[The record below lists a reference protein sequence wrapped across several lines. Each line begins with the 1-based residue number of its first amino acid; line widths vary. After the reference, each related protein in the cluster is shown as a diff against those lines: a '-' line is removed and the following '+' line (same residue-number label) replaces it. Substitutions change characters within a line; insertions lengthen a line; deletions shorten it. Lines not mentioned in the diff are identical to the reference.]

1 MLKYALKRVA
11 RSYKLFLALT
21 IGVLVATTFFASTN
35 VAADILARDALD
47 TTLEGVIYDFT
58 ANSVQSNWT
67 ADDFAS
73 VENELQQISE
83 VIAYSRTTAFR
94 YDHDN
99 TDTEFDIFGL
109 EWGSDMTSGIQIVSG
124 NETLGHNETYVVAGS
139 TNESS
144 FLLGQEVSVP
154 IRVLIEDQPVPL
166 TLYWNLTVAGIVDL
180 PESRRYAMQ
189 QNQFAGILL
198 GPFGVSFDQ
207 PYNMM
212 LVDWA
217 LTISPLLDAAKEF
230 ENRAGLSVLNSI
242 HMKVDRAA
250 LIDPYD
256 IPTSTDRVSQINQRL
271 SQRLDRFDV
280 TVRSNLQTPLLA
292 YTIIAALMNVVFI
305 SLSLPIFF
313 MAYFTG
319 TMTSEVSYNLRRR
332 EIGLL
337 LTKGYK
343 RGTIRNMFLFEG
355 ILVGALAG
363 AASIFLGTAVA
374 WYVLGIEGLGF
385 LTVVGNNVT
394 SIIISI
400 ITGMVLALIAVW
412 RPANRASKL
421 EIVDAL
427 KQYVYIEETSE
438 YKKLLPTIS
447 LVLGGYK
454 LIVWIL
460 GINIAPLL
468 TSLNPGNILL
478 SILIVA
484 WVGIDSVLNFLGP
497 LMFLFGATKVFM
509 RGSQRFQEVVV
520 EAGKRFFGAFGKL
533 ATRNV
538 KRNPARN
545 AAMVFLLSLIVSYGI
560 FTVGSL
566 YSEYDRVERD
576 AYYDVGADVRLQ
588 LEDSNDIEAIMAGL
602 SNYSGINA
610 VTAEYRMTLN
620 AGTTSVE
627 TRGITPD
634 EWLNVAFWEPSW
646 FIGDFDEMFESLDDD
661 GIILSVTIA
670 EDLALDIGDGI
681 FVRGS
686 SGGDPHLLTI
696 VGLIGFQSIL
706 EDLVEQAGFTAEGNY
721 PSFISTDF
729 LNDSAILPDATGNI
743 LIDAVDGANGTAI
756 QEELIHDF
764 PGAFSSYSYTSQVAD
779 YYERPI
785 ESGITQIRWVAVTFA
800 VILALVGTALVILL
814 TLKEKE
820 VEIALI
826 SVRGFSRW
834 QLFKTLLAEM
844 LVMVV
849 FSLLLGLFVGFVQIF
864 GNISLLNQNATDLIL
879 SRFVLGGISG
889 ITMLTIVGVVL
900 IAASIPV
907 WWASRKPENNVDVLR
922 K

>member
-1 MLKYALKRVA
+1 MLKYALKRVV

-47 TTLEGVIYDFT
+47 ATLEGVVYDFT
-58 ANSVQSNWT
+58 ANSIQSNWT

-73 VENELQQISE
+73 VENELEQVSE
-83 VIAYSRTTAFR
+83 IVSHSRTTAFR
-94 YDHDN
+94 YEYNN
-99 TDTEFDIFGL
+99 TETNFDIFGIQ
-109 EWGSDMTSGIQIVSG
+109 WGSDMASGIRVVSG
-124 NETLGHNETYVVAGS
+124 NESLGPNEAYVVTGS

-144 FLLGQEVSVP
+144 FVPGQELSVP
-154 IRVLIEDQPVPL
+154 IKVLIDGQPLPQ
-166 TLYWNLTVAGIVDL
+166 TIHWNLTVAGFVDV
-180 PESRRYAMQ
+180 PVSRRYAMQ

-212 LVDWA
+212 LVDWD
-217 LTISPLLDAAKEF
+217 LTIRALLNAANDY
-230 ENRAGLSVLNSI
+230 ENRVGLSVLNSL
-242 HMKVDRAA
+242 HMKADRAS

-256 IPTSTDRVSQINQRL
+256 IPTSTERVNQINQRL
-271 SQRLDRFDV
+271 NQRLDRFDA
-280 TVRSNLQTPLLA
+280 TVRSNLQTPLFA
-292 YTIIAALMNVVFI
+292 YTFVAALMNVAFI

-363 AASIFLGTAVA
+363 AISIFLGTAVA

-427 KQYVYIEETSE
+427 KQYVYVEETSE

-454 LIVWIL
+454 LAVWIL
-460 GINIAPLL
+460 GINVSPLL
-468 TSLNPGNILL
+468 TSLNPGNIFL

-484 WVGIDSVLNFLGP
+484 WVGIDSVLNYIGP

-509 RGSQRFQEVVV
+509 RGSQRFQEVIVDG
-520 EAGKRFFGAFGKL
+520 GKRFFGAFGKL

-588 LEDSNDIEAIMAGL
+588 LEDVNDIETVMAGL
-602 SNYSGINA
+602 SGYSDINDA
-610 VTAEYRMTLN
+610 TAEYRLTLS
-620 AGTTSVE
+620 AGITSIE
-627 TRGITPD
+627 TRGIIPD
-634 EWLNVAFWEPSW
+634 EWLNVAFWEQSW
-646 FIGDFDEMFESLDDD
+646 FIGDFDGMFNSLQDD
-661 GIILSVTIA
+661 GIILSVTTA
-670 EDLALDIGDGI
+670 DDLALDIGDTI
-681 FVRGS
+681 FVRGP

-696 VGLIGFQSIL
+696 VGLVGFQSIL
-706 EDLVEQAGFTAEGNY
+706 EDLIEQAGFTAEGNY
-721 PSFISTDF
+721 PSFVSKGF
-729 LNDSAILPDATGNI
+729 LNDSSILPDATGNI

-756 QEELIHDF
+756 QEELIEDF
-764 PGAFSSYSYTSQVAD
+764 PEASSSYSYTSQVAD

-785 ESGITQIRWVAVTFA
+785 ESGITKIRWVAVTFA
-800 VILALVGTALVILL
+800 VMLALVGTSLVIIL

-826 SVRGFSRW
+826 SVRGFSRL

-879 SRFVLGGISG
+879 SRFVIGGMSG
-889 ITMLTIVGVVL
+889 ITMLTIIGVVL

-907 WWASRKPENNVDVLR
+907 WYASQKPQNNVDVLR

>member
-1 MLKYALKRVA
+1 MLKYALKRVV

-47 TTLEGVIYDFT
+47 ATLEGVVYDFT
-58 ANSVQSNWT
+58 ANSIQSNWT
-67 ADDFAS
+67 ADDFAL
-73 VENELQQISE
+73 VENELEQVSE
-83 VIAYSRTTAFR
+83 VISYSRTSAFR
-94 YDHDN
+94 YEYNN
-99 TDTEFDIFGL
+99 TDTDFDVFGL
-109 EWGSDMTSGIQIVSG
+109 EWGSDMTSGIGIVSG
-124 NETLGHNETYVVAGS
+124 NESLGPNETYVVTGS

-144 FLLGQEVSVP
+144 FVLGQEISVP
-154 IRVLIEDQPVPL
+154 INVLLEDQPIPQ
-166 TLYWNLTVAGIVDL
+166 TIQWNLTVAGFVDV
-180 PESRRYAMQ
+180 PISRRYAMQ

-198 GPFGVSFDQ
+198 GPFGVSLDQ

-212 LVDWA
+212 LVDWD
-217 LTISPLLDAAKEF
+217 LTIRALLDAADDY
-230 ENRAGLSVLNSI
+230 ENRVGLGILNSL
-242 HMKVDRAA
+242 HMKVDRAS

-256 IPTSTDRVSQINQRL
+256 IPTSTERVNQINQRL
-271 SQRLDRFDV
+271 SQRLDRFDA
-280 TVRSNLQTPLLA
+280 TVRSNLQTPLFA
-292 YTIIAALMNVVFI
+292 YTLIAALMNVAFI

-355 ILVGALAG
+355 VLVGALAG

-374 WYVLGIEGLGF
+374 WYILGIEGLGF
-385 LTVVGNNVT
+385 ITVVGNNVT

-412 RPANRASKL
+412 RPANRASRL

-447 LVLGGYK
+447 LVLGSYK

-460 GINIAPLL
+460 GININALL
-468 TSLNPGNILL
+468 TGLNPGNILL
-478 SILIVA
+478 SIMIVA
-484 WVGIDSVLNFLGP
+484 WVGIDGILNYIGP

-509 RGSQRFQEVVV
+509 RGSQRFQETIV
-520 EAGKRFFGAFGKL
+520 EGGKRFFGAFGKL

-545 AAMVFLLSLIVSYGI
+545 AAMVFLLSLIVSDGI

-576 AYYDVGADVRLQ
+576 AYYDVGADVRIQ
-588 LEDSNDIEAIMAGL
+588 LEDINDIESVLAAM
-602 SNYSGINA
+602 SDYSDINA
-610 VTAEYRMTLN
+610 ATPEYRLTLS
-620 AGTTSVE
+620 AGTTSIE
-627 TRGITPD
+627 TRGIIPD
-634 EWLNVAFWEPSW
+634 EWLNVAFWEQSW
-646 FIGDFDEMFESLDDD
+646 FVGDFDGMFDSLQDD
-661 GIILSVTIA
+661 GIILSVTTA
-670 EDLALDIGDGI
+670 EDLALDIGDTM
-681 FVRGS
+681 FVRGP
-686 SGGDPHLLTI
+686 SGGDPHVLTI
-696 VGLIGFQSIL
+696 VGLVGFQSIL
-706 EDLVEQAGFTAEGNY
+706 EDFIEQAGFTAEGNY
-721 PSFISTDF
+721 PSFVSKDF
-729 LNDSAILPDATGNI
+729 LNDSSILPDATGNI

-756 QEELIHDF
+756 QEELIEDF
-764 PGAFSSYSYTSQVAD
+764 PEASSSYSYTSQVAD

-785 ESGITQIRWVAVTFA
+785 ESGITKIRWVAVAFA
-800 VILALVGTALVILL
+800 VILALVGTSLVIIL

-879 SRFVLGGISG
+879 SRLVLGGMSG
-889 ITMLTIVGVVL
+889 TTMLAIVGVVL
-900 IAASIPV
+900 GAASIPV
-907 WWASRKPENNVDVLR
+907 WWASQKPENNVDVLR